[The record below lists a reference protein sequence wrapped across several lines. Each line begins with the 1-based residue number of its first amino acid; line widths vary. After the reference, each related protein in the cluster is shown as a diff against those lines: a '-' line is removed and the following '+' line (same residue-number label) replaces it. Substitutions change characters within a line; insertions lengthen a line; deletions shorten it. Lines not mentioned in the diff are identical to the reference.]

1 MKIPDGFII
10 REVAGNHI
18 AVATGEASKKFNC
31 MITVNGSG
39 KILFETLQKGAE
51 RNELVDVLL
60 NTYEVQR
67 DVAERDV
74 DKFIAKLGK
83 KNELTSI
90 LLHTFLLIYLTD

>member
-51 RNELVDVLL
+51 RDELVDVLL
-60 NTYEVQR
+60 NTYEVEKEI
-67 DVAERDV
+67 AERDV
-74 DKFIAKLGK
+74 DKFIAKLAEAG
-83 KNELTSI
+83 L
-90 LLHTFLLIYLTD
+90 FD